1 MAAGGGR
8 RSVRKTGARAPE
20 AGRQTANSSGRFV
33 ATKFSFGACPSTSV
47 EPTIC
52 RQQRRAKRAAQR
64 ISSAFARARRGART
78 CVDLTAHAGARYH
91 RRRSRRPLRKRK
103 CAARGCSPQ
112 PACPACVCGASS
124 HGPGPADPP
133 RAGTRGLCGF
143 VQRTAAWRASPP
155 GAPPHT
161 WGRRQKQ
168 PAQPT
173 CFTTPPC
180 RSMHGR
186 KRMMRAGMLMPIIV
200 AAGLLRCLLAHG
212 RGQLSRC
219 APPPLSCRATQ
230 ILQSGTP
237 AVRSLHEPCLSS

>member
-52 RQQRRAKRAAQR
+52 RQQGRAKRAAQR

-78 CVDLTAHAGARYH
+78 CVDLTAHARARYH

-124 HGPGPADPP
+124 HGPGPADTPAQGRAGFVALCSALLRGEPRHRAP
-133 RAGTRGLCGF
+133 RAHMG
-143 VQRTAAWRASPP
+143 TAAEAAGTTNLLHDAAVQVDARAEAHDARGDAHAHHRGGGAVALLARARPWATLPMRS
-155 GAPPHT
+155 APP
-161 WGRRQKQ
+161 
-168 PAQPT
+168 
-173 CFTTPPC
+173 
-180 RSMHGR
+180 
-186 KRMMRAGMLMPIIV
+186 
-200 AAGLLRCLLAHG
+200 LLPSDTDSPVRNT
-212 RGQLSRC
+212 
-219 APPPLSCRATQ
+219 SC
-230 ILQSGTP
+230 
-237 AVRSLHEPCLSS
+237 

>member
-124 HGPGPADPP
+124 HGPGPAAPPP
-133 RAGTRGLCGF
+133 RRDARALWLC
-143 VQRTAAWRASPP
+143 AAHCCVASLATGRP
-155 GAPPHT
+155 AHT

-237 AVRSLHEPCLSS
+237 AVWSLHEPCLSS

>member
-52 RQQRRAKRAAQR
+52 RQQGRAKRAAQR

-124 HGPGPADPP
+124 HGPGPADTPAQG
-133 RAGTRGLCGF
+133 RAGFVALRGEPRHRAPR
-143 VQRTAAWRASPP
+143 RTH
-155 GAPPHT
+155 GDG
-161 WGRRQKQ
+161 GRSSRHNQ
-168 PAQPT
+168 PAS
-173 CFTTPPC
+173 
-180 RSMHGR
+180 RR
-186 KRMMRAGMLMPIIV
+186 RRAG
-200 AAGLLRCLLAHG
+200 RCTGGSA
-212 RGQLSRC
+212 
-219 APPPLSCRATQ
+219 
-230 ILQSGTP
+230 
-237 AVRSLHEPCLSS
+237 